1 MLAMGWQPLTPH
13 EIAKQRL
20 VGRCPATYKFAMNKQ
35 KLMQE
40 AQDSLLKAQRRMKK
54 YSNKGKRPLKF

>member
-1 MLAMGWQPLTPH
+1 MTPH

-20 VGRCPATYKFAMNKQ
+20 GGRCPTTYKFAMNKQ
-35 KLMQE
+35 ELMQE

-54 YSNKGKRPLKF
+54 YSDKGRRPLEF